1 MVIIMHEALVRA
13 LLEALEQ
20 GHEVTVTFKPPTK
33 KASPDKKHQVKCS
46 FCEWSG
52 SYTLSKNAQR
62 ALRVH
67 SEKCVARKKRI
78 NEYPQWL
85 VEQSKGEK

>member
-13 LLEALEQ
+13 LLLALEA
-20 GHEVTVTFKPPTK
+20 GHEVTVTFKPPTT

-67 SEKCVARKKRI
+67 SEKCTGKI
-78 NEYPQWL
+78 MSENEYPKWL
-85 VEQSKGEK
+85 KDQTEGEI